1 MKTIRSIAVIGA
13 TGMLGK
19 PVTKTL
25 KKEGYSVTAVVRDIS
40 RAKTTVGSEFHF
52 MKGDVHSVESLRTA
66 FRDVDYVYISLS
78 TQAKEKN
85 ADFKTELDG
94 IKNIITAAKKA
105 NIKRIGYLSSLVKDY
120 TGFDWWVFDIKRE
133 ACKLLLES
141 GIPATIF
148 YPSNFFENL
157 SELQHKGSRVMLAGN
172 QVTKSW
178 CISAEDY
185 GKQVAETFRHDHAE
199 NREYPIQGLEPM
211 NMEEAAEVFIKHY
224 PYRSLKKMKAPMWIF
239 KLIKPFSAGVDFQFN
254 IISAIN
260 HYDESFKA
268 DTTWNELGKPSW
280 TLKEWTKQINEKK

>member
-25 KKEGYSVTAVVRDIS
+25 KKEGYSVTAVVRDII
-40 RAKTTVGSEFHF
+40 RAQTTVGSEFHF

-78 TQAKEKN
+78 TQANEKN

-120 TGFDWWVFDIKRE
+120 TGFDWWLFDIKRE

-178 CISAEDY
+178 WISAEDY
-185 GKQVAETFRHDHAE
+185 GKQVAEAFRHDHNE
-199 NREYPIQGLEPM
+199 NREYPVQGLEPM
-211 NMEEAAEVFIKHY
+211 NMEEAADVYIKNY
-224 PYRSLKKMKAPMWIF
+224 PNGSLKKMKAPMWVF
-239 KLIKPFSAGVDFQFN
+239 KLIKPLSAEVDFQFH

-268 DTTWNELGKPSW
+268 DNTWAELGKPEL
-280 TLKEWTKQINEKK
+280 TLKEWTRRINEKK